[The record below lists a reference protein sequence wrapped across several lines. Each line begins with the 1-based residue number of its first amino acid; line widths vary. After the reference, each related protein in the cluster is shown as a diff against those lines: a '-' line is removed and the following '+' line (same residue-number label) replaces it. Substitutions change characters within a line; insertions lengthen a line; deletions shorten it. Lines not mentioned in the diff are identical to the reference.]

1 MEMIIGILGGVLVW
15 IAVGV
20 GRKEDSQIKGRYW
33 WIIMLLLIIGIS
45 LMNNAEQISSWFNF

>member
-1 MEMIIGILGGVLVW
+1 MIIGILGGVLVW